1 MRGTTVLAPR
11 ALRMAAMA
19 SAIAVGLAMGAGS
32 ATAGIDSS
40 SIVLDGDNRTV
51 EAIQSDTRID
61 FVAPLDGNPLTREWF
76 HSGAASYLVTG
87 PEAEA
92 WSGHLIVG
100 YQVGYPATLDGKIK
114 FEWSTPSLGLEVG
127 ADGPIVKLDGLIP
140 RAGIELAAGFGPG
153 IQEVEVAG
161 GEISGAEGVLRLSG
175 FHGTVTGV
183 LGQTNVRPFV
193 KIVGSTGDTV
203 VTYGKTFS
211 I

>member
-1 MRGTTVLAPR
+1 MRGITVLASR
-11 ALRMAAMA
+11 ALRFAAMV
-19 SAIAVGLAMGAGS
+19 SAVAVGLTMGAG
-32 ATAGIDSS
+32 AAGAGIDASS
-40 SIVLDGDNRTV
+40 TVLDGKDRTV

-76 HSGAASYLVTG
+76 HSGAASYRISG
-87 PEAEA
+87 PDAEA
-92 WSGHLIVG
+92 WSGHIIIG
-100 YQVGYPATLDGKIK
+100 YQVGYPATLDGKLR
-114 FEWSTPSLGLEVG
+114 FEWSTPSLGIEIG
-127 ADGPIVKLDGLIP
+127 SDPSATFDGLIP
-140 RAGIELAAGFGPG
+140 TAGIELTVGFGPG

-161 GEISGAEGVLRLSG
+161 GDIAGTEGVLRLSG

-193 KIVGSTGDTV
+193 KIVSSSGDTV

>member
-1 MRGTTVLAPR
+1 MRGITVLAPR
-11 ALRMAAMA
+11 ALRIAAMA
-19 SAIAVGLAMGAGS
+19 SAVAVGLTMTAGAAG
-32 ATAGIDSS
+32 AGIDASS
-40 SIVLDGDNRTV
+40 TVLDGRNRTV

-87 PEAEA
+87 PDAEA
-92 WSGHLIVG
+92 WSGRITIG
-100 YQVGYPATLDGKIK
+100 YQVGYPATLDGRIK

-127 ADGPIVKLDGLIP
+127 TDGPMVKLDGLIP

-161 GEISGAEGVLRLSG
+161 GDISGADGVLRLSG

>member
-1 MRGTTVLAPR
+1 MRGITVLAPR
-11 ALRMAAMA
+11 ALRIAAMA
-19 SAIAVGLAMGAGS
+19 SAVAIGLAMGAGS
-32 ATAGIDSS
+32 AAAGIDSS
-40 SIVLDGDNRTV
+40 SIVLDGKNRTV

-92 WSGHLIVG
+92 WSGRITIG
-100 YQVGYPATLDGKIK
+100 YQVGYPATLDGRIK
-114 FEWSTPSLGLEVG
+114 FEWSTPGLSVEIG
-127 ADGPIVKLDGLIP
+127 GDPSATLDGLIP
-140 RAGIELAAGFGPG
+140 RAGIELAVGFGPG

-183 LGQTNVRPFV
+183 LGRTNVRPFV
-193 KIVGSTGDTV
+193 KIVGSGGDTV

>member
-11 ALRMAAMA
+11 ALRIAAMA
-19 SAIAVGLAMGAGS
+19 SAVAVGLAMGAGS
-32 ATAGIDSS
+32 AAAEIDSS
-40 SIVLDGDNRTV
+40 SIVLDGKNRTV

-92 WSGHLIVG
+92 WSGRITLG
-100 YQVGYPATLDGKIK
+100 YQVGYPATLDGRIK

-127 ADGPIVKLDGLIP
+127 ADGPTVKLDGIIP

-153 IQEVEVAG
+153 IREVEVAG
-161 GEISGAEGVLRLSG
+161 GEIAGAEGVLRLSG

-183 LGQTNVRPFV
+183 LGRTNVRPFV
-193 KIVGSTGDTV
+193 RIVGAAGDTV

>member
-1 MRGTTVLAPR
+1 MRGITVLRPR
-11 ALRMAAMA
+11 ALRVAAMA

-32 ATAGIDSS
+32 AGAEIDSS
-40 SIVLDGDNRTV
+40 STVLDGKNRTV
-51 EAIQSDTRID
+51 EAIQSDTRVD

-76 HSGAASYLVTG
+76 HSGAASYRVTG

-92 WSGHLIVG
+92 WSGKIIVG
-100 YQVGYPATLDGKIK
+100 YQVGYPATLDGKLK
-114 FEWSTPSLGLEVG
+114 FEWSTPSLGIELG
-127 ADGPIVKLDGLIP
+127 SDPSATIDGLIP
-140 RAGIELAAGFGPG
+140 QAGIEVAVGFGPG

-161 GEISGAEGVLRLSG
+161 GDISGAEGVLRLSG

-193 KIVGSTGDTV
+193 KIVGSGGDTV

>member
-1 MRGTTVLAPR
+1 MRGITVLAPR
-11 ALRMAAMA
+11 ALRIAAMA
-19 SAIAVGLAMGAGS
+19 SAVAVGLAMGAGS
-32 ATAGIDSS
+32 AGAGIDASS
-40 SIVLDGDNRTV
+40 TVLDGKDRTV

-76 HSGAASYLVTG
+76 HSGAASYRITG
-87 PEAEA
+87 PDAEG
-92 WSGHLIVG
+92 WSGHIIIG
-100 YQVGYPATLDGKIK
+100 YQVGYPATLDGRIK
-114 FEWSTPSLGLEVG
+114 FEWSTPSLGIEIG
-127 ADGPIVKLDGLIP
+127 SDPSATIGGLIP
-140 RAGIELAAGFGPG
+140 TAGIELAVGFGPG

-161 GEISGAEGVLRLSG
+161 GDISGAEGVLRLSG

-193 KIVGSTGDTV
+193 KIVGSSGDTV

>member
-1 MRGTTVLAPR
+1 MRGTTVLGPR
-11 ALRMAAMA
+11 ALRIAATA

-32 ATAGIDSS
+32 AAAGIDSS
-40 SIVLDGDNRTV
+40 SIVLDGRNRTV
-51 EAIQSDTRID
+51 EVIQSDTRID

-92 WSGHLIVG
+92 WSGRITLG
-100 YQVGYPATLDGKIK
+100 YQVGYPATLDGRIK

-127 ADGPIVKLDGLIP
+127 TDGPTVKLDGIIP

-153 IQEVEVAG
+153 IREVEVAG
-161 GEISGAEGVLRLSG
+161 GEIAGPEGVLRLSG

-193 KIVGSTGDTV
+193 RIVGASGDTV

>member
-1 MRGTTVLAPR
+1 MRGITVLVPR
-11 ALRMAAMA
+11 ALRIAAMA
-19 SAIAVGLAMGAGS
+19 SAVAVGLVMGAGS
-32 ATAGIDSS
+32 AAAGIDSS
-40 SIVLDGDNRTV
+40 SVVLDGKNRTV

-76 HSGAASYLVTG
+76 HSGAASYLVIG

-92 WSGHLIVG
+92 WSGRITIG
-100 YQVGYPATLDGKIK
+100 YQVGYPATLDGRIK
-114 FEWSTPSLGLEVG
+114 FEWSTPGSSVEIGSDPS
-127 ADGPIVKLDGLIP
+127 ATIDGLIP
-140 RAGIELAAGFGPG
+140 RAGIELAVGFGPG

-161 GEISGAEGVLRLSG
+161 GDISGAEGVLRLSG

-193 KIVGSTGDTV
+193 KIVGSGGDTV

>member
-1 MRGTTVLAPR
+1 MRGITVLAPR
-11 ALRMAAMA
+11 ALRIAAMA
-19 SAIAVGLAMGAGS
+19 SAVAVGLTMGTGAAG
-32 ATAGIDSS
+32 AGIDASS
-40 SIVLDGDNRTV
+40 TVLDGKDRTV

-76 HSGAASYLVTG
+76 HSGAASYRITG
-87 PEAEA
+87 PDAEA
-92 WSGHLIVG
+92 WSGHITIG

-114 FEWSTPSLGLEVG
+114 FEWSTPSLSVEIGSDPS
-127 ADGPIVKLDGLIP
+127 ATLDGLIP
-140 RAGIELAAGFGPG
+140 TAGIELAVGFGPG

-161 GEISGAEGVLRLSG
+161 GDISGAEGVLRLSG

-193 KIVGSTGDTV
+193 KIVGSSGDTV

>member
-1 MRGTTVLAPR
+1 MRGITVLAPR
-11 ALRMAAMA
+11 ALRIAAMA

-32 ATAGIDSS
+32 AAAGIDSS
-40 SIVLDGDNRTV
+40 SIVLDGKNRTV

-92 WSGHLIVG
+92 WSGRITIG
-100 YQVGYPATLDGKIK
+100 YQVGYPATLDGRIK
-114 FEWSTPSLGLEVG
+114 FEWSTPGLSVEIG
-127 ADGPIVKLDGLIP
+127 SDPSATLDGLIP
-140 RAGIELAAGFGPG
+140 RAGIELAVGFGPG

-183 LGQTNVRPFV
+183 LGRTNVRPFV
-193 KIVGSTGDTV
+193 KIVGSGGDTV